1 MFSFRLSFTID
12 LYTLIPVTA
21 NANKAGIKIKF
32 WSSKLQ
38 TTKIIPFPNPNV
50 IIVDEIAYPMQNPL
64 KITIPNIICS
74 QTYHIFPP
82 IHIISQNSLL
92 PQFLAVP
99 YIQLPIYHS
108 NMFDFTILS

>member
-64 KITIPNIICS
+64 KITIPNIIGNPI
-74 QTYHIFPP
+74 TDEPTNHIT
-82 IHIISQNSLL
+82 IAKITLSLTEYYKSSELSIS
-92 PQFLAVP
+92 
-99 YIQLPIYHS
+99 
-108 NMFDFTILS
+108 